1 MDAEEEGPAAPPAGR
16 GRRTG
21 GLRLGFPHFFIER
34 PIFAA
39 VISIIIVILG
49 IIAYPTLPVA
59 QYPDIAPPTVIV
71 SASYPGAN
79 AQTVAETVSQPLE
92 QAINGV
98 ENMTYMTSGST
109 GDGKVSITI
118 TFDQGT
124 NIDQAQVLV
133 QNRVATAEPR
143 LPAEVRAI
151 GVTTLKNSP
160 DMLMIVG
167 FSSPKHT
174 LSRQYISN
182 YVALQL
188 VDRLSRV
195 RGVGGVRTVGAREYN
210 MRIWI
215 DPDLAASRDITV
227 NEILAAVRAQNAQV
241 AAGAI
246 GQPPFGEK
254 HSGYQ
259 IAVQTQGRLSTPQEF
274 GDIIVKRNSQGG
286 LTRLRDVA
294 RIELGALDYS
304 QLSYIDQ
311 EPTVFVGLS
320 QLPGSNALATAEA
333 LKAELKKASKT
344 FPADLTYRFAF
355 NPTEHIR
362 DSISAVNR
370 TLAEALLL
378 VVLVVLLFLQSWRAA
393 IIPIVAIPVSLI
405 GAVAAMGVFHFSL
418 NNLTLFGM
426 LLAIGIVVDDAIV
439 VVENI
444 ERLMEEEG
452 MTPREAAH
460 ETMDEV
466 AGAVVAIALVLF
478 GVFVPT
484 AFIPGVTGA
493 FYKQFALTIVSA
505 TAISAFVS
513 LSLSPALAA
522 LLLKPRVR
530 HGAVAGTGLR
540 NRVVHY
546 AHRFNDGFDNLSRRY
561 SSATA
566 RNIRRLAPVGLIY
579 VLLILLAGWR
589 FYATPTG
596 FIPTQDE
603 SALVGAIQ
611 LPPGS
616 SLDRT
621 NDILLKFAAMARKH
635 PDMLFTSQAAGIDGT
650 NFSAAPNYAIM
661 FMTLKPRAERDKN
674 SREIAAELM
683 QQAASIHGAR
693 IIVLQPPPVR
703 GLGINGGWK
712 MMIQDRTNAG
722 YQKLEQVTN
731 QMVMEG
737 NQTPGLAAVFTGF
750 NTKSPAVTADIDRA
764 RAEQMGLGVDDIF
777 ATLGTYLGS
786 TYVNDFNF
794 LGKTY
799 RVTAQADAAYRS
811 ELSDISR
818 LQARSSSG
826 GMVPLAS
833 VLTLHDTTVPYR
845 VVRYN
850 MYPTAELQGAT
861 APGYSSGQGLETA
874 SALASK
880 ILPQGFDFEWTE
892 LAYEQLKAGN
902 TGIFIFGLSVLFV
915 FLLLAANYE
924 SLVLPLAVILIVPM
938 CILAAMLGVNI
949 LRLDNNI
956 LTQIG
961 MVVLIGLAAKNAIL
975 IVEFARQGEEQGLG
989 LREAVERAAHQRLR
1003 PIVMTSIAFIFGTL
1017 PLVIAKGPGFEMRQ
1031 ALGVAVC
1038 FGMAGVT
1045 GFGLIFT
1052 PAFYVMARKLGDRGR
1067 EWWRSRGHLGTSN
1080 LHN

>member
-1 MDAEEEGPAAPPAGR
+1 MDEDEPAAAPQSGR
-16 GRRTG
+16 GLRSG
-21 GLRLGFPHFFIER
+21 GLRLRLPHFFIER

-79 AQTVAETVSQPLE
+79 AQTMAEVVSQPLE
-92 QAINGV
+92 EAINGV

-109 GDGKVSITI
+109 GDGKVAITV

-124 NIDQAQVLV
+124 DADQAQVLV

-143 LPAEVRAI
+143 LPQEVRNI
-151 GVTTLKNSP
+151 GITTRKNSP

-167 FSSPKHT
+167 FNSPHHT

-195 RGVGGVRTVGAREYN
+195 KGVGGVRTVGAREYN

-246 GQPPFGEK
+246 GQPPFGAR

-259 IAVQTQGRLSTPQEF
+259 IAVQAQGRLSTPQEF
-274 GDIIVKRNSQGG
+274 GDIIIKRNSQGG

-304 QLSYIDQ
+304 AISYIDQ
-311 EPTVFVGLS
+311 EPTVFVGIS

-344 FPADLTYRFAF
+344 FPPDLAYKFAF

-370 TLAEALLL
+370 TLGEALLL

-393 IIPIVAIPVSLI
+393 IIPIIAIPVSLI

-530 HGAVAGTGLR
+530 NDEVARMTGWRTLPVR
-540 NRVVHY
+540 F
-546 AHRFNDGFDNLSRRY
+546 AHRFNHEFDRLSHRY
-561 SSATA
+561 SSSTA
-566 RNIRRLAPVGLIY
+566 RTIRRLVPVGLIY
-579 VLLILLAGWR
+579 LLLIGLAGWR

-603 SALVGAIQ
+603 SALVGAVQ

-621 NDILLKFAAMARKH
+621 NDILLKFAAMAKKH

-683 QQAASIHGAR
+683 QQAASIHGGR
-693 IIVLQPPPVR
+693 VIVLQPPPVR

-712 MMIQDRTNAG
+712 MMIQDRSNAG
-722 YQKLEQVTN
+722 YQKLEEVTN
-731 QMVMEG
+731 RMVMEG
-737 NQTPGLAAVFTGF
+737 NQTPGLSAVFTGF

-799 RVTAQADAAYRS
+799 RVTAQADADFRS
-811 ELSDISR
+811 EESDITR

-833 VLTLHDTTVPYR
+833 VVTLHDTTVPYR

-861 APGYSSGQGLETA
+861 APGYSSGEGLATA
-874 SALASK
+874 SALASR

-902 TGIFIFGLSVLFV
+902 TGIYVFGLSVLFV

-938 CILAAMLGVNI
+938 CILAAMLGVNF

-975 IVEFARQGEEQGLG
+975 IVEFARQGEEMGLSV
-989 LREAVERAAHQRLR
+989 REAVERAAHQRLR

-1052 PAFYVMARKLGDRGR
+1052 PAFYVMARKLGDRVR
-1067 EWWRSRGHLGTSN
+1067 QWWRARGHGAAEAG
-1080 LHN
+1080 

>member
-1 MDAEEEGPAAPPAGR
+1 MDSDEPTSEPPAGSA
-16 GRRTG
+16 RRSGG
-21 GLRLGFPHFFIER
+21 GLRLGLPHFFIER

-49 IIAYPTLPVA
+49 MIAYPALPVA

-71 SASYPGAN
+71 TASYPGAN
-79 AQTVAETVSQPLE
+79 AETMAEVVSQPLE
-92 QAINGV
+92 EAINGV
-98 ENMTYMTSGST
+98 ENMTYMTAGST
-109 GDGKVSITI
+109 GDGRVSITI

-124 NIDQAQVLV
+124 NVDLV

-151 GVTTLKNSP
+151 GITTRKNSP

-167 FSSPKHT
+167 FSSPHHT

-188 VDRLSRV
+188 IDRLSRV
-195 RGVGGVRTVGAREYN
+195 KGVGGVRTVGGREYN

-227 NEILAAVRAQNAQV
+227 NEILASVRAQNAQV

-246 GQPPFGEK
+246 GAPPFSDK
-254 HSGYQ
+254 HGGYQ
-259 IAVQTQGRLSTPQEF
+259 IAVQAQGRLSTPEEF
-274 GDIIVKRNSQGG
+274 GDIIVKRNSTGG

-294 RIELGALDYS
+294 RIELGSLDYS
-304 QLSYIDQ
+304 ATSYIDQ

-320 QLPGSNALATAEA
+320 QLPGSNALATADA
-333 LKAELKKASKT
+333 LKAELKRASKN
-344 FPADLTYRFAF
+344 FPADLSYRFAF

-362 DSISAVNR
+362 DSIRAVNR
-370 TLAEALLL
+370 TLAEALVL

-405 GAVAAMGVFHFSL
+405 GAVAAMGVFGFSI
-418 NNLTLFGM
+418 NSLTLFGL

-466 AGAVVAIALVLF
+466 AGAVIAIALVLF

-530 HGAVAGTGLR
+530 NGEVAAATGWHTLPAR
-540 NRVVHY
+540 F
-546 AHRFNDGFDNLSRRY
+546 AHRFNHGFDNLSHRY
-561 SSATA
+561 SSSTA
-566 RNIRRLAPVGLIY
+566 RTIRRLVPVGLIY
-579 VLLILLAGWR
+579 LVLIGLAAWR
-589 FYATPTG
+589 FSATPIG
-596 FIPTQDE
+596 FIPSQDE
-603 SALVGAIQ
+603 SALVGVIQ

-616 SLDRT
+616 SLERT
-621 NDILLKFAAMARKH
+621 NDVLLKWAALAMKH
-635 PDMLFTSQAAGIDGT
+635 PDMLYTSQAAGIDGS
-650 NFSAAPNYAIM
+650 NFSVAPNYGIQ
-661 FMTLKPRAERDKN
+661 FLTLKPRAERDKN
-674 SREIAAELM
+674 AGQIAGELM
-683 QQAASIHGAR
+683 KSAATIRGAR
-693 IIVLQPPPVR
+693 IIVIQPPAVR
-703 GLGINGGWK
+703 GLGVNGGWK

-722 YQKLEQVTN
+722 YHKLEEVTN
-731 QMVMEG
+731 RIVAEA
-737 NQTPGLAAVFTGF
+737 NQTPGLSAVFTGF

-764 RAEQMGLGVDDIF
+764 RAEQMGLGVEDIF

-799 RVTAQADAAYRS
+799 RVTAQADAAYRD
-811 ELSDISR
+811 ELSDITR

-833 VLTLHDTTVPYR
+833 VVTLHDTTVPYR

-850 MYPTAELQGAT
+850 LYPTAELQGAT
-861 APGYSSGQGLETA
+861 APGYSSGQGLDIM
-874 SALASK
+874 SALAK
-880 ILPQGFDFEWTE
+880 KDLPQGFDYEWTE
-892 LAYEQLKAGN
+892 IAYEQLKAGN
-902 TGIFIFGLSVLFV
+902 TGIYVFGLSVLFV

-989 LREAVERAAHQRLR
+989 LRAAVERAAHQRLR

-1045 GFGLIFT
+1045 AFGLIFT
-1052 PAFYVMARKLGDRGR
+1052 PAFYVIARTLGARVRG
-1067 EWWRSRGHLGTSN
+1067 WWRARGHVGTSD